1 MIMKFDASADVSKAG
16 VDFRKTVGKPQTRKV
31 KNVQQRISVDIA
43 LIHSYQCYVYNKS
56 THPKYHRLL

>member
-1 MIMKFDASADVSKAG
+1 MKFDASADVSKAG

-43 LIHSYQCYVYNKS
+43 SDS
-56 THPKYHRLL
+56 